1 MRTRRG
7 WGWGWEWDGDW
18 GEGAL
23 AWGGLWVPIVPP
35 CPAGPHSPPHYHPTT
50 HHPIAH
56 HICPRQ
62 AQPGAQHPLLGGT
75 HLAVGWGLQAHGD
88 GPTGQ
93 TGESRHRGQWGGHG
107 ALGVPVGRWG
117 HRVVAE
123 LAAAVEDHDE
133 EGDGYEDDD
142 DDDEEHDPEDTER
155 RVLGAGRSPPPLLG
169 TLGCLPPPTDPP
181 SPVPTPT
188 GLTGPLPDPHPTAP
202 IPRDPS
208 WAWHPLQVAP
218 GLCPPPPSPP
228 ANKPRRP
235 GISWHRR
242 ATLLA
247 RARLWTRVPGA
258 PCSLRPAPRCPLH
271 PPCPTVDVALG
282 GGLVGGTPAVGQF
295 GVS

>member
-155 RVLGAGRSPPPLLG
+155 RVLGAGRSPPPAPWHPGVPAPPRRPPQSCPHTHRAHGASPRSPSHSPHPEGPFLG
-169 TLGCLPPPTDPP
+169 MAPSSGCPWPLSPPPRPPPPTNPGVLASPGTVVPP
-181 SPVPTPT
+181 SSPEPDYGPGCPGHPAPCAQHPDALCTLPALLWTLPWV
-188 GLTGPLPDPHPTAP
+188 GAWWGGPL
-202 IPRDPS
+202 R
-208 WAWHPLQVAP
+208 W
-218 GLCPPPPSPP
+218 G
-228 ANKPRRP
+228 N
-235 GISWHRR
+235 
-242 ATLLA
+242 
-247 RARLWTRVPGA
+247 
-258 PCSLRPAPRCPLH
+258 
-271 PPCPTVDVALG
+271 LG
-282 GGLVGGTPAVGQF
+282 
-295 GVS
+295 